1 MENTNKKLWFRRK
14 IFGWGWYPITWQGW
28 GVIILYVLDLISN
41 AIFANNHVNS
51 NSDFLMQFFPH
62 YIVLT
67 IFLIIICY
75 ATGEKPKW
83 TWGFKK
89 KDTL

>member
-14 IFGWGWYPITWQGW
+14 TFGWGWYPITWQGW
-28 GVIILYVLDLISN
+28 SVIILYVLDLVSN

-62 YIVLT
+62 YLVLT

-89 KDTL
+89 